1 LSDFKLQYKPFGE
14 RSILI
19 EWPHDISE
27 KTLKSI
33 LFYKKELEKYYI
45 KHEVYIKSAYNS
57 ILVTYDKAINNFYDE
72 ILTLKTLF
80 LSHED
85 ERNTSFRL
93 WKIPVCYDESFG
105 IDLEEISEGNN
116 LSIPDIIE
124 RHSSKNYRVYFIGF
138 LPGFLYLGGLDKLLH
153 VPRKSNPRLK
163 VAKGSVA
170 IGGSQTGIY
179 PNESP
184 GGWNII
190 GNTPLDFF
198 NVNNEDPC
206 FARAGDQIQFMSI
219 TKKEYNTIAA
229 KIKNKTYQIENEIIN
244 D

>member
-1 LSDFKLQYKPFGE
+1 MNDFKLQYKPFGE

-19 EWPHDISE
+19 EWPQNISE
-27 KTLKSI
+27 KKLKSV
-33 LFYKKELEKYYI
+33 LFYKQELEKHYI
-45 KHEVYIKSAYNS
+45 KDNVYIKTAYNS
-57 ILVTYDKAINNFYDE
+57 ILITYNIAINNFYDQ
-72 ILTLKTLF
+72 ILTLKTLV
-80 LSHED
+80 LSGKD
-85 ERNTSFRL
+85 ELNTSFKL
-93 WKIPVCYDESFG
+93 WKIPVCYDQSFG
-105 IDLEEISEGNN
+105 IDLEEISKENN

-124 RHSSKNYRVYFIGF
+124 HHSSQNYRVYFIGF

-163 VAKGSVA
+163 VSKGSVA

-179 PNESP
+179 PTESP

-198 NVNNEDPC
+198 NVNNENPC
-206 FARAGDQIQFMSI
+206 FAEAGDQIQFMSI
-219 TKKEYNTIAA
+219 TKKEYNTI
-229 KIKNKTYQIENEIIN
+229 KEEIKNKTYQIENEIIN